1 MRMPRLRF
9 SLKTLFVVLTLSAV
23 GTWLWNSYPFV
34 SITAANISAG
44 QKVLVRGRFVQLFGP
59 SEIPMDVELGILKAD
74 GTSGSSGFETPKA
87 QRTGIGLYYF
97 DCELGPV
104 YERGEYELSIFVF
117 APALPQRWHKCIATK
132 HVSVGL

>member
-1 MRMPRLRF
+1 MRVPRPRF
-9 SLKTLFVVLTLSAV
+9 NLKTLFVAVTLSAV
-23 GTWLWNSYPFV
+23 AAWLWNLYPFV
-34 SITAANISAG
+34 SVNAANISTG
-44 QKVLVRGRFVQLFGP
+44 QKVVVRGRFVDLFGP

-74 GTSGSSGFETPKA
+74 GTSGSWGFETPKA
-87 QRTGIGLYYF
+87 QRTGIGLYHF

-117 APALPQRWHKCIATK
+117 APALPQRWHKCIATR